1 MGTIAARDCLRVLQ
15 LTEQVV
21 AANLIAALQ
30 AIRLREKSGEITQKQ
45 LGPDLVAFLD
55 HLKQDIDFID
65 EDKPLEA
72 TLRLVISRIQNRDW
86 TLYDGDI
93 A

>member
-30 AIRLREKSGEITQKQ
+30 AIRLREKSGEITQRQ